1 MLRIGLSPARTLMW
15 SAPVLAVLIVSMVLT
30 PWWFVVAPL
39 FALLWVAPTMLEVNG
54 ASFYETLRRSRE
66 TDGPYTPVS
75 LREVDG
81 TAVLLEDGVVSVWLE
96 VMPRNPVDVTVVSGD
111 GVVSRPFIDLSKLS
125 PLMRQSDVVINSVV
139 VNSMTYDTY
148 LASYAAG
155 NAIAQSMGKVA
166 APTGGRTWIN
176 VRASVS
182 DNLAA
187 AEARSTGDFDVGMIR
202 AVLSAVARL
211 RVVIE
216 EGGHHVVLL
225 SPDMVKQVSS
235 MVQAG
240 TGRIFDKA
248 GRSFFGDPGSTSRA
262 YAMYPRRQV
271 TREQAVLWRDLPATR
286 VFTTTALTPAGG
298 FGDDMARVTDRV
310 VLVTRDNAATT
321 KAGKAG
327 LSVLNRQQRQAATWL
342 VPAVVSQPV
351 AQPSYGLP
359 RTHPVLHYGGG
370 MGTYVGAT
378 KTGGGVFVR
387 VRPGSGKTLHLI
399 GSDVMHRVM
408 VMRMLMESHSVN
420 VRVGDDDVREQ
431 WRALARR
438 LKTPLFAVDS
448 DERADFVITTSQ
460 GHAEV
465 KQEDPNQCIVVV
477 SATTPN
483 MALENSIHV
492 KGTTAVVTTE
502 TEQKTAIFAPTPSE
516 TAFLGG

>member
-1 MLRIGLSPARTLMW
+1 MLKLGFTPARTLAW
-15 SAPVLAVLIVSMVLT
+15 VLPVLLVMLVSMVFT
-30 PWWFVVAPL
+30 SWWFVPAGV
-39 FALLWVAPTMLEVNG
+39 FALLWTAPTMLEVNG
-54 ASFYETLRRSRE
+54 ASLYETLRRGRE
-66 TDGPYTPVS
+66 TDKPYEPVS

-96 VMPRNPVDVTVVSGD
+96 VMPRDTVDITVVTGD
-111 GVVSRPFIDLSKLS
+111 GVVSRPFIDLAKLS
-125 PLMRQSDVVINSVV
+125 PLMRQSDVVISSVV

-155 NAIAQSMGKVA
+155 NAVAQSMGRVA

-176 VRASVS
+176 VRARVE

-187 AEARSTGDFDVGMIR
+187 AEARSTGEFDVGMIR

-235 MVQAG
+235 MVQSG

-248 GRSFFGDPGSTSRA
+248 GRSFFGDQASTSRA

-286 VFTTTALTPAGG
+286 TFTTTTLTPAGG
-298 FGDDMARVTDRV
+298 FGDDNARVTDRV
-310 VLVTRDNAATT
+310 VLVTRDDAATT

-327 LSVLNRQQRQAATWL
+327 LSVLGRQQRQAATWL

-351 AQPSYGLP
+351 AQPSYALQQ
-359 RTHPVLHYGGG
+359 THPVLHYGGG

-378 KTGGGVFVR
+378 KAGGGVFVR

-399 GSDVMHRVM
+399 GDSVMHRVM
-408 VMRMLMESHSVN
+408 TMRMLMESHSIN
-420 VRVGDDDVREQ
+420 VLVDDDAEGE
-431 WRALARR
+431 WAAFARR
-438 LKTPLFAVDS
+438 LRTPLFAVGS
-448 DERADFVITTSQ
+448 DEKADFVVTTPQ
-460 GHAEV
+460 GHAAV
-465 KQEDPNQCIVVV
+465 KQEDPDQCIVVV

-483 MALENSIHV
+483 MALENSVHV

-502 TEQKTAIFAPTPSE
+502 TDQKTAIFSPTPSE
-516 TAFLGG
+516 TAFLAG